1 MKIFTCAVEAFNADA
16 HFFSRDAGL
25 LCLTLRDLGQE
36 SKVVLPA
43 EPEHPEFDSDLVVR
57 ASVAELANPEWW
69 KSLGIEAVAFVC
81 EPVKAT
87 TPMIRAAKQAGL
99 KTCVV
104 YDSSNGCFPYFGFFS
119 FIRCCWRK
127 GLLSESIPR
136 KFFGTVA
143 RTLVFG
149 AKGLLSNYHAAV
161 QSRIPDISAY
171 NSPNSL
177 ARAQRRERIFFGG
190 APGSNMLVLGYAVFN
205 NTFQPLPLA
214 QRKEKVVAVARWNA
228 VRHKRPH
235 LLMKVVEGV
244 LARDNSVSFE
254 IYGIAPDYMARWHE
268 HLPAPIK
275 ARVTLGGWQ
284 SIQTVAS
291 AIRESMILYCP
302 SASEGLPC
310 PVVEALCAG
319 CTVVGLDT
327 EDIPGLNWALREGDG
342 TGTRK
347 DSVDAHVAAVI
358 EELGKWRK
366 GQHEPVSSAKKWSQW
381 FSAPEVCRHLIEVI
395 ESKPCRPGIPGATK
409 IALTP
414 DPG

>member
-1 MKIFTCAVEAFNADA
+1 MKIFTCAVHAFNADA
-16 HFFSRDAGL
+16 NFFSRDAGL
-25 LCLTLRDLGQE
+25 LCLTLRDLGHE
-36 SKVVLPA
+36 SKVVIPSPL
-43 EPEHPEFDSDLVVR
+43 EHPKSESDLVVR
-57 ASVAELANPEWW
+57 ASLAELANPEWW

-81 EPVKAT
+81 QPLKENTPV
-87 TPMIRAAKQAGL
+87 IRAVKRAGL

-104 YDSSNGCFPYFGFFS
+104 YDSSNGGFPYFGVFS
-119 FIRCCWRK
+119 SIRSCWRK
-127 GLLSESIPR
+127 GFISESIPR

-171 NSPNSL
+171 NTPNSL
-177 ARAQRRERIFFGG
+177 ARAKRRERLFFWG
-190 APGSNMLVLGYAVFN
+190 APCSNMLVLGYAVFN
-205 NTFQPLPLA
+205 NTFQPLPRA
-214 QRKEKVVAVARWNA
+214 QRKEKLVAVARWNA

-244 LARDNSVSFE
+244 LDRDDSVSFE
-254 IYGIAPDYMARWHE
+254 IYGIVPDYMARWYD

-284 SIQTVAS
+284 PIQTVAS

-327 EDIPGLNWALREGDG
+327 EEIPALHWALSEGDG

-347 DSVDAHVAAVI
+347 DSVDAHVAAVL

-366 GQHEPVSSAKKWSQW
+366 GQREPVSSAKKWSQW
-381 FSAPEVCRHLIEVI
+381 FSAPEFCGHLIKVI
-395 ESKPCRPGIPGATK
+395 ENKP
-409 IALTP
+409 
-414 DPG
+414 

>member
-25 LCLTLRDLGQE
+25 LCLTLRELGHE
-36 SKVVLPA
+36 SKVVIPA
-43 EPEHPEFDSDLVVR
+43 PPEHPKSESDLVVR
-57 ASVAELANPEWW
+57 ASLAELANPEWW

-81 EPVKAT
+81 QPLKEN
-87 TPMIRAAKQAGL
+87 TPMIRAVKRAGL
-99 KTCVV
+99 KTWVV
-104 YDSSNGCFPYFGFFS
+104 YDSSNSGFPYFGFFS
-119 FIRCCWRK
+119 SIRSSWRK
-127 GLLSESIPR
+127 GLISESIPR
-136 KFFGTVA
+136 KLFGTLA

-171 NSPNSL
+171 NTPNSL
-177 ARAQRRERIFFGG
+177 ARAKRRERLFFWG
-190 APGSNMLVLGYAVFN
+190 APCSNMLVLGYAVFN
-205 NTFQPLPLA
+205 NTFQPLPRA

-244 LARDNSVSFE
+244 LDRDDSVSFE
-254 IYGIAPDYMARWHE
+254 IYGIVPDYMARWYD

-319 CTVVGLDT
+319 CTVAGLDA
-327 EDIPGLNWALREGDG
+327 EEIPALDWALSEGDG
-342 TGTRK
+342 TGTRN

-358 EELGKWRK
+358 EEFGKWRK
-366 GQHEPVSSAKKWSQW
+366 GQREPVSSAKKWSQW
-381 FSAPEVCRHLIEVI
+381 FSAPEFCGHLIKVI
-395 ESKPCRPGIPGATK
+395 ENKQ
-409 IALTP
+409 
-414 DPG
+414 